1 MILERIELL
10 ISQRRYD
17 MAEKEIMQALS
28 ESPQNALLHA
38 YLAICLMGRDQLS
51 EAKDAVKKAISFEPD
66 FPFVYGL
73 LSKIHYQEGDMKA
86 SMKIIDEAIRLNPVN
101 ADFHIHKAYIHF
113 YNQEWQAC
121 LEAAERGL
129 GFDSEN
135 VDGLN
140 IRARVLVKLGRSPEA
155 SSAFEASM
163 NRNPENA
170 YTHINKGWA
179 LLEEGNYD
187 EALKHFKEAVRLD
200 PNNDTARAGL
210 VEGLKAK
217 YWIYRGYLKF
227 AFWLSNMSSKNRW
240 FLMIG
245 LILIVNFVPFLVP
258 FYLVLIFFSW
268 FSSVFFNL
276 LLRFSTYGK
285 YALSKEQMNN
295 SNLFGSLLL
304 GGIGCLIAA
313 PLSGIPQLET
323 IGFVALGMLF
333 PVTGTFHKQNPA
345 SKKKSL
351 YVTYGLLALGLAT
364 IVTSFVNPELGGGL
378 LTIYAIGIMGYTFFV
393 NMIP

>member
-1 MILERIELL
+1 MKLERIELL
-10 ISQRRYD
+10 LNQRRYD
-17 MAEKEIMQALS
+17 MAEKEIMQAMA
-28 ESPQNALLHA
+28 ESPNDALLHA
-38 YLAICLMGRDQLS
+38 YLGICLMGRDKLS
-51 EAKDAVKKAISFEPD
+51 EAKEAVQKAISFEPD

-73 LSKIHYQEGDMKA
+73 LSKIQYQEGDMKA
-86 SMKIIDEAIRLNPVN
+86 SLNTINEAIRLNPIN

-113 YNQEWQAC
+113 YKNEWDAC
-121 LEAAERGL
+121 LEAAEMGL
-129 GFDSEN
+129 NFNPEN

-217 YWIYRGYLKF
+217 YWIYRAYLKF

-240 FLMIG
+240 ALMIG

-268 FSSVFFNL
+268 FSSAFFNL
-276 LLRFSTYGK
+276 LLRFNTYGR
-285 YALSKEQMNN
+285 YALSKEQMKN
-295 SNLFGSLLL
+295 SNVFGGLLL
-304 GGIGCLIAA
+304 GGIGSLVAGAFTGVA
-313 PLSGIPQLET
+313 PLET
-323 IGFVALGMLF
+323 IGLVALGLLF

-351 YVTYGLLALGLAT
+351 YVTYGLVAVGLAA
-364 IVTSFVNPELGGGL
+364 IVTSFVNPELATTL
-378 LTIYAIGIMGYTFFV
+378 LTVYAFGIMGYTFFV